1 MFSVTALTPSLVTV
15 WVLSFSIGIAV
26 AFVMRWLSHRIG
38 LVDRPDPTRK
48 LHRGDIALGGGL
60 AVLFTTGLAFFV
72 ADQYITPLAPWSEL
86 AWSNRWTTLAIA
98 CVMITL
104 LGVIDDYR
112 PLSGKAKLLGQVAI
126 TGFLAFN
133 WHPSGLITMFD
144 WSIDIGTIS
153 GLLMMFWL
161 LIAINSV
168 NLIDGADGV
177 TGSFGSIA
185 SLGVAAVAALT
196 GNLMVC
202 VVAIALS
209 AALTA
214 FLFYNRPPASM
225 FLGDAG
231 SMLVGLML
239 GILACVAVSE
249 PGTPQNILIPLAL
262 LGLPLIDS
270 TAAVLRRV
278 LTGRSI
284 LTGDR
289 GHLHHLVA
297 AQLASRGRSPQW
309 MIPIIGGLTLC
320 TSVGAT
326 IGTMTSSGL
335 IALSSVCVLLVV
347 LLSLRIFGQAEAK
360 LLYAQSRRIGGR
372 LIRPMR
378 RDAGHPHNSGVALQG
393 NRQWDHVWQPL
404 VEFAEVN
411 GLWCLRL
418 DLNMPWLHEGYHGSW
433 SRGQM
438 PDANQQWSV
447 KLPIVCR
454 QRVVGRLDLVGK
466 IEGNSQIE
474 SLEAFSFLI
483 AELQP
488 EMEKLVCSLDDSTI
502 FPAST
507 NASGTSPLFRPSGLS
522 TVAAG
527 S

>member
-1 MFSVTALTPSLVTV
+1 MA
-15 WVLSFSIGIAV
+15 IGIVV
-26 AFVMRWLSHRIG
+26 AFVMRWISHRIG

-60 AVLFTTGLAFFV
+60 SVLITIGLAFVV
-72 ADQYITPLAPWSEL
+72 AEHFISPTASWAAFIWS
-86 AWSNRWTTLAIA
+86 ARWTALTIA

-133 WHPSGLITMFD
+133 WHPSGLITLFD

-153 GLLMMFWL
+153 GLLLMFWL

-177 TGSFGSIA
+177 TGSFGATA
-185 SLGVAAVAALT
+185 SLGIATVALIN

-202 VVAIALS
+202 VVAVALS
-209 AALTA
+209 AALAA
-214 FLFYNRPPASM
+214 FLCFNRPPASM

-239 GILACVAVSE
+239 GILACTAVSD
-249 PGTPQNILIPLAL
+249 PGTPQNILIPITL

-289 GHLHHLVA
+289 GHLHHLIA
-297 AQLASRGRSPQW
+297 AQLIARGRSPRW
-309 MIPIIGGLTLC
+309 MIPIIGGLALC
-320 TSVGAT
+320 TSIGAAVGT
-326 IGTMTSSGL
+326 IASSGVV
-335 IALSSVCVLLVV
+335 ALASVGLLVLV
-347 LLSLRIFGQAEAK
+347 LLSLRIFGHAEAR
-360 LLYAQSRRIGGR
+360 LLYAQSRRVGSR
-372 LIRPMR
+372 LLRPVR
-378 RDAGHPHNSGVALQG
+378 RSDCEAHNSGVALQG

-404 VEFAEVN
+404 VEFAEFN
-411 GLWCLRL
+411 GLWRLRL

-433 SRGQM
+433 SRGEM

-466 IEGNSQIE
+466 IEGTSQIE

-488 EMEKLVCSLDDSTI
+488 EMEKLVCSLDDSSM
-502 FPAST
+502 FPA
-507 NASGTSPLFRPSGLS
+507 AAKVSGKQPSAEARGLRVA
-522 TVAAG
+522 TVG

>member
-1 MFSVTALTPSLVTV
+1 MSFFTLAPSLATA
-15 WVLSFSIGIAV
+15 WIAAMAIGIVV
-26 AFVMRWLSHRIG
+26 AFAMRWVSHRIR

-60 AVLFTTGLAFFV
+60 AVLFTTGLAFV
-72 ADQYITPLAPWSEL
+72 VVDQFITPVAPWSEL

-104 LGVIDDYR
+104 LGVLDDYR

-133 WHPSGLITMFD
+133 WHPSGLVTMFD

-153 GLLMMFWL
+153 GLLLMFWL

-177 TGSFGSIA
+177 TGSFGSVA
-185 SLGVAAVAALT
+185 ALGIAAVAAIN
-196 GNLMVC
+196 GNPMVC
-202 VVAIALS
+202 VVSVALS

-214 FLFYNRPPASM
+214 FLLYNRPPATM

-297 AQLASRGRSPQW
+297 AQLASHGRSPQW

-320 TSVGAT
+320 TSVGAA
-326 IGTMTSSGL
+326 IGTVTSSGL
-335 IALSSVCVLLVV
+335 VALSSVCALVLV

-372 LIRPMR
+372 LLRPMR
-378 RDAGHPHNSGVALQG
+378 RNACQSHSSGVALQG

-411 GLWCLRL
+411 GLWRLRL

-433 SRGQM
+433 SRGEM

-502 FPAST
+502 FPASGQV
-507 NASGTSPLFRPSGLS
+507 SSLPSFSRPAELH
-522 TVAAG
+522 TATAI
-527 S
+527 

>member
-1 MFSVTALTPSLVTV
+1 
-15 WVLSFSIGIAV
+15 
-26 AFVMRWLSHRIG
+26 
-38 LVDRPDPTRK
+38 
-48 LHRGDIALGGGL
+48 
-60 AVLFTTGLAFFV
+60 
-72 ADQYITPLAPWSEL
+72 
-86 AWSNRWTTLAIA
+86 
-98 CVMITL
+98 MITL
-104 LGVIDDYR
+104 LGVLDDYR

-133 WHPSGLITMFD
+133 WHPSGLVTLFD
-144 WSIDIGTIS
+144 WSIDIGTIA
-153 GLLMMFWL
+153 GLLLMFWL

-185 SLGVAAVAALT
+185 ALGIAAVALIN

-202 VVAIALS
+202 IVAVALS

-214 FLFYNRPPASM
+214 FLFFNRPPASM

-239 GILACVAVSE
+239 GILACIAVSD
-249 PGTPQNILIPLAL
+249 PGTPQNILIPITL

-297 AQLASRGRSPQW
+297 AQLAARGRSPRW

-320 TSVGAT
+320 TSIGAAFGT
-326 IGTMTSSGL
+326 ITSSGL
-335 IALSSVCVLLVV
+335 VALSSVCGLILV
-347 LLSLRIFGQAEAK
+347 LLSLRIFGHAEAK
-360 LLYAQSRRIGGR
+360 LLYAQSRRVGSR
-372 LIRPMR
+372 LLRPVR
-378 RDAGHPHNSGVALQG
+378 RNVCESHNSGVALQG

-404 VEFAEVN
+404 VEFAEIN
-411 GLWCLRL
+411 GLWRLRL

-433 SRGQM
+433 SRGEM

-488 EMEKLVCSLDDSTI
+488 EMEKLVCSLDDSTM
-502 FPAST
+502 FPAATHEISMPVT
-507 NASGTSPLFRPSGLS
+507 HPQALKTAS
-522 TVAAG
+522 AA

>member
-1 MFSVTALTPSLVTV
+1 MPIPALTPLLISV
-15 WVLSFSIGIAV
+15 WGTAFAIGIAV
-26 AFVMRWLSHRIG
+26 AFVMRSVSHRIR

-60 AVLFTTGLAFFV
+60 AVLFTTGLAIV
-72 ADQYITPLAPWSEL
+72 IADQLIAPTAPWAVF
-86 AWSNRWTTLAIA
+86 AWSTRWTTLAIA

-133 WHPSGLITMFD
+133 WHPSGLVTLFD

-153 GLLMMFWL
+153 GLLLMFWL

-177 TGSFGSIA
+177 TGSFGAIA
-185 SLGVAAVAALT
+185 ALGIAAVALIND
-196 GNLMVC
+196 NLLVC
-202 VVAIALS
+202 VVAITLSSAL
-209 AALTA
+209 AA
-214 FLFYNRPPASM
+214 FLCFNRPPATM

-239 GILACVAVSE
+239 GILACIAVSE
-249 PGTPQNILIPLAL
+249 PGTPQNILIPMTL

-289 GHLHHLVA
+289 GHLHHLVG
-297 AQLASRGRSPQW
+297 AQLDARGHSPRW

-320 TSVGAT
+320 TSIGAAAGT
-326 IGTMTSSGL
+326 ITSSGVV
-335 IALSSVCVLLVV
+335 ASASVCLLILVLLT
-347 LLSLRIFGQAEAK
+347 LRIFGHAEAK
-360 LLYAQSRRIGGR
+360 LLYAQSRRVGNR
-372 LIRPMR
+372 LLRPVR
-378 RDAGHPHNSGVALQG
+378 RTACAAHNSGVALQG

-404 VEFAEVN
+404 VEFADIN
-411 GLWCLRL
+411 GLWRLRL

-433 SRGQM
+433 SRGEM
-438 PDANQQWSV
+438 PDANQQWCV

-466 IEGNSQIE
+466 IEGTNQIE

-488 EMEKLVCSLDDSTI
+488 EMDKLVCSLDDSTI
-502 FPAST
+502 FPAT
-507 NASGTSPLFRPSGLS
+507 ALVGKLKLDAQTPGLH
-522 TVAAG
+522 TVNAG

>member
-1 MFSVTALTPSLVTV
+1 MLAVWAIALVIGLPVAWLMRLV
-15 WVLSFSIGIAV
+15 
-26 AFVMRWLSHRIG
+26 SHKIG

-60 AVLFTTGLAFFV
+60 AVLATTCMAVVLTHHWLA
-72 ADQYITPLAPWSEL
+72 IEAPWL
-86 AWSNRWTTLAIA
+86 GLDWTIRWKTLLIA
-98 CVMITL
+98 SVMITL
-104 LGVIDDYR
+104 LGVIDDYN

-133 WHPSGLITMFD
+133 WQPSGIVTLFD

-153 GLLMMFWL
+153 GLLLMFWL

-177 TGSFGSIA
+177 AGSFGSVA
-185 SLGVAAVAALT
+185 ALGIAAVAWVN
-196 GNLMVC
+196 GNLPVA
-202 VVAIALS
+202 VVSVILS

-214 FLFYNRPPASM
+214 FLCFNRPPASM

-231 SMLVGLML
+231 SMLLGLLL
-239 GILACVAVSE
+239 GILACIAVSE
-249 PGTPQNILIPLAL
+249 PGTPQNVLLPIAL

-297 AQLASRGRSPQW
+297 AQLTSREYSPRW

-320 TSVGAT
+320 TSIGAVLGA
-326 IGTMTSSGL
+326 ITSSGL
-335 IALSSVCVLLVV
+335 VAVASVCSLVLVLVT
-347 LLSLRIFGQAEAK
+347 LRIFGHAEAK
-360 LLYAQSRRIGGR
+360 LVYAQTRRVGSR
-372 LIRPMR
+372 LLRPVR
-378 RDAGHPHNSGVALQG
+378 RTACQPHNSGVALQG

-404 VEFAEVN
+404 VEFAEIN
-411 GLWCLRL
+411 GLWRLRL

-433 SRGQM
+433 SRGEM
-438 PDANQQWSV
+438 PDADQQWSV
-447 KLPIVCR
+447 RLPIVCR

-466 IEGNSQIE
+466 IEGTSQIE

-488 EMEKLVCSLDDSTI
+488 EMEKLVCLLDDSTR
-502 FPAST
+502 FPASSQKGL
-507 NASGTSPLFRPSGLS
+507 AKKDSPPTLRPVPSNI
-522 TVAAG
+522 
-527 S
+527 

>member
-1 MFSVTALTPSLVTV
+1 MSFLALTPSVVTI
-15 WVLSFSIGIAV
+15 WVIAFAIGIAV
-26 AFVMRWLSHRIG
+26 AFAMRAFSHKIG
-38 LVDRPDPTRK
+38 LVDLPDPTRK
-48 LHRGDIALGGGL
+48 LHRGNISLGGGL
-60 AVLFTTGLAFFV
+60 SVLVTTGLAYIA
-72 ADQYITPLAPWSEL
+72 ADFLISPSAGWNVFI
-86 AWSNRWTTLAIA
+86 WSNRWTTLAIA
-98 CVMITL
+98 SVMITL
-104 LGVIDDYR
+104 LGVVDDYR
-112 PLSGKAKLLGQVAI
+112 PLSGKSKLLGQVAI

-133 WHPSGLITMFD
+133 WHPSGLITLFD

-153 GLLMMFWL
+153 GLLLMFWL

-185 SLGVAAVAALT
+185 SLGIATVALIN
-196 GNLMVC
+196 GNQMVC
-202 VVAIALS
+202 IVAVALS
-209 AALTA
+209 AALAA
-214 FLFYNRPPASM
+214 FLCFNRPPASI

-231 SMLVGLML
+231 SMLVGFLL
-239 GILACVAVSE
+239 GILSCIAVSD
-249 PGTPQNILIPLAL
+249 PGTPQNILIPIAL

-284 LTGDR
+284 LMGDR

-297 AQLASRGRSPQW
+297 AHLSNRGLSPQW

-320 TSVGAT
+320 TT
-326 IGTMTSSGL
+326 IGAAIGTFFSSGL
-335 IALSSVCVLLVV
+335 LALASVGLLIAV
-347 LLSLRIFGQAEAK
+347 LLSLRIFGRAEAN
-360 LLYAQSRRIGGR
+360 LLYAQTRRLGSR
-372 LIRPMR
+372 LLSPIRR
-378 RDAGHPHNSGVALQG
+378 SACVTHNSGVALQG

-411 GLWCLRL
+411 GLWRLRL

-454 QRVVGRLDLVGK
+454 ERVVGRLDLVGK
-466 IEGNSQIE
+466 IEGTSQIE

-488 EMEKLVCSLDDSTI
+488 EMEQLVCSLDDSNL
-502 FPAST
+502 FPAT
-507 NASGTSPLFRPSGLS
+507 ARVSGILRSSRPPGLR
-522 TVAAG
+522 TATAG